1 MFDIHHGQPI
11 CIRPCPGGC
20 RKEAWILRRCLTI
33 FNSIV
38 RRPHWPRE
46 PKIQELI
53 QKLGIK
59 LPPRAVGH
67 GSESE
72 EEDDDL
78 EEEDCESE
86 SCTDDEEV
94 QVSSYLHSHYLI
106 LLGCF

>member
-1 MFDIHHGQPI
+1 
-11 CIRPCPGGC
+11 
-20 RKEAWILRRCLTI
+20 
-33 FNSIV
+33 
-38 RRPHWPRE
+38 
-46 PKIQELI
+46 
-53 QKLGIK
+53 LGIK